1 MLCDEYTVFTKEE
14 QVITTKSRPQ
24 VLTIERVHSAGHRI
38 YVQYICLLLHLR
50 KHCYTVMNN
59 VIYVLPP

>member
-14 QVITTKSRPQ
+14 QVITKKSRPQ
-24 VLTIERVHSAGHRI
+24 VITIERVHSAGHRT

-50 KHCYTVMNN
+50 KHD
-59 VIYVLPP
+59 VIQ